1 MSTSLKQV
9 LKISTVIYVDNV
21 EENSSKTLNILK
33 LFFDKV
39 IICNS
44 SKEALENYNSNKINA
59 IITEIELAD
68 NSGFNLI
75 KTIREEDTNLPIV
88 VISKNKEEKNLFQ
101 AIRLNLVDYLVK
113 PVNANDLIFTL
124 NNVAKKIFN
133 NGNIT
138 VNITNNISYSFLDKT
153 LESNNKKI
161 PLTKNEIKLI
171 ELLISNKDKTV
182 TKEDIE
188 IHIWEDETVSDSAFK
203 SLFLRLRNKIGKDS
217 IVNNFGVGYSIN
229 LEK

>member
-1 MSTSLKQV
+1 MSASLKQV
-9 LKISTVIYVDNV
+9 LKISTVMYVDNSQ
-21 EENSSKTLNILK
+21 ENNSKTLNILK
-33 LFFDKV
+33 LFFRKV

-44 SKEALENYNSNKINA
+44 YKEAIENYNKFKINA
-59 IITEIELAD
+59 IITEIELSD

-75 KTIREEDTNLPIV
+75 KYIREQDYYLPIV
-88 VISKNKEEKNLFQ
+88 IISYNKDEKNLFQ

-113 PVNANDLIFTL
+113 PINANDLIFTL

-133 NGNIT
+133 DGNIT
-138 VNITNNISYSFLDKT
+138 VNITKTISYSFLDKT
-153 LESNNKKI
+153 LQDNKKKI

-188 IHIWEDETVSDSAFK
+188 IHIWENETVSDSAFK
-203 SLFLRLRNKIGKDS
+203 SLFLRLRNKIGKHS

-229 LEK
+229 LEE